1 MLASPEKVVGR
12 NLVFMINNIAVMYSW
27 LSGCVKNDSSAL
39 EVLKK
44 AQYMAAFL
52 GITVHVKHVPRMLD
66 NLARIAGE
74 LSKKESGFNGK
85 TARALAGKPL
95 WRSKKKAS
103 GLARR
108 PSEEKSDL
116 NSA

>member
-1 MLASPEKVVGR
+1 MLAFPEKVVGR
-12 NLVFMINNIAVMYSW
+12 NLVFIIVNIAVMYGR
-27 LSGCVKNDSSAL
+27 LNGYAKIDSSAS
-39 EVLKK
+39 EVLKT
-44 AQYMAAFL
+44 AQYKAAFL

-66 NLARIAGE
+66 TLSQMADE
-74 LSKKESGFNGK
+74 LSKKESGFNGR